1 MSVEPVS
8 PVEPV
13 AVILAAGKGSRIYP
27 LSGSK
32 PKPVLPVGNRPLLAH
47 QLGLVRSCGITRVFI
62 VIGHLGYEVVSAL
75 GDGSD
80 YGVHITYVEQPD
92 TIGIAHALGTLEPHI
107 HAPFLLLLGDI
118 YFVTDQLRPVV
129 DEVLRG
135 EVNANLISKLEPDPE
150 MVKRNFAIIE
160 GEDGRVRR
168 VIEKPRHVCSQLK
181 GCGIYMFD
189 LHIFDAIRRT
199 PRTAMRDE
207 YEITDSIQILIDDGF
222 AVGHKPVVQ
231 EDFNLTVPEDLLAI
245 NLLDL
250 DRAGLPFRVGEGTR
264 LAEGCQV
271 DHSVI
276 GAGVTVTHPIRITD
290 SLIFP
295 GVQVDSAM
303 PLDRVIVVNSTT
315 VIPCPRQGWS
325 R

>member
-1 MSVEPVS
+1 MSVK
-8 PVEPV
+8 PV

-27 LSGSK
+27 LSGTK

-47 QLGLVRSCGITRVFI
+47 QLDLVRSCGIERVFI

-75 GDGSD
+75 GDGRD
-80 YGVHITYVEQPD
+80 HGVQITYVEQPD
-92 TIGIAHALGTLEPHI
+92 TIGIAHALGTLEPRI
-107 HAPFLLLLGDI
+107 DAPFLLLLGDI

-129 DEVLRG
+129 DEVLSG
-135 EVNANLISKLEPDPE
+135 AINANLISKIEPNAE

-160 GEDGRVRR
+160 GPDGLVKR
-168 VIEKPRHVCSQLK
+168 VIEKPRYVRSQLK

-222 AVGHKPVVQ
+222 AVGHRPVVQ
-231 EDFNLTVPEDLLAI
+231 EDFNLTIPEDLLAI
-245 NLLDL
+245 NLVHL
-250 DRAGLPFRVGEGTR
+250 DRTGASSLVAPDAR
-264 LAEGCQV
+264 LARGTSV
-271 DHSVI
+271 RRSVI
-276 GAGVTVTHPIRITD
+276 GAGAVVDHPIAITD

-295 GVQVDSAM
+295 GARVSSSI
-303 PLDRVIVVNSTT
+303 PLDRVIVVNDTT
-315 VIPCPRQGWS
+315 TIPCPRQERG
-325 R
+325 

>member
-1 MSVEPVS
+1 MDI
-8 PVEPV
+8 EPV

-27 LSGSK
+27 LSGTK

-47 QLGLVRSCGITRVFI
+47 QLALVRSCGITRVFI

-107 HAPFLLLLGDI
+107 DAPFLLLLGDI

-129 DEVLRG
+129 DEVVRG
-135 EVNANLISKLEPDPE
+135 DVNANLVSKLEPDPE

-160 GEDGRVRR
+160 GENGLVRR
-168 VIEKPRHVCSQLK
+168 VIEKPRYARSQLK

-250 DRAGLPFRVGEGTR
+250 DRAGLPARIGDNVR
-264 LAEGCQV
+264 LADGCDV
-271 DHSVI
+271 RHSVI
-276 GAGVTVTHPIRITD
+276 GNNVTVANPTTIVD

-295 GVQVDSAM
+295 GVHVESTER
-303 PLDRVIVVNSTT
+303 LERVIVVDQKT
-315 VIPCPRQGWS
+315 VIPCARRGLT

>member
-1 MSVEPVS
+1 MAVT
-8 PVEPV
+8 PV

-27 LSGSK
+27 LSGTK

-47 QLGLVRSCGITRVFI
+47 QLDLVRSCGIERVFI

-75 GDGSD
+75 GDGRA
-80 YGVHITYVEQPD
+80 YGVQITYVEQPD
-92 TIGIAHALGTLEPHI
+92 TIGIAHALGMLEPRI
-107 HAPFLLLLGDI
+107 DAPFLLLLGDI

-129 DEVLRG
+129 DEVLSG
-135 EVNANLISKLEPDPE
+135 SINASLISKIEPNPE

-160 GEDGRVRR
+160 GPDGLVRR
-168 VIEKPRHVCSQLK
+168 VIEKPRYVRSQLK

-222 AVGHKPVVQ
+222 AVGHRPVVQ
-231 EDFNLTVPEDLLAI
+231 DDFNLTMPEDLLSI
-245 NLLDL
+245 NLVHL
-250 DRAGLPFRVGEGTR
+250 DRIGEPSLVSADAR
-264 LAEGCQV
+264 LASGV
-271 DHSVI
+271 SVHHSVI
-276 GAGVTVTHPIRITD
+276 GAGAVVERPIAITD

-295 GVQVDSAM
+295 GARVTGSM
-303 PLDRVIVVNSTT
+303 PLNRVIVVDDTT
-315 VIPCPRQGWS
+315 TIPCPRPEPS
-325 R
+325 

>member
-1 MSVEPVS
+1 MS
-8 PVEPV
+8 VEPV

-27 LSGSK
+27 LSGTK

-47 QLGLVRSCGITRVFI
+47 QLGLVRSCGISRVFI

-75 GDGSD
+75 GDGSEF
-80 YGVHITYVEQPD
+80 GVQITYVEQPD

-107 HAPFLLLLGDI
+107 DAPFLLLLGDI

-135 EVNANLISKLEPDPE
+135 DVNANLVSKVETDPE
-150 MVKRNFAIIE
+150 MIKRNFAILE

-168 VIEKPRHVCSQLK
+168 VIEKPRYARTQLK

-207 YEITDSIQILIDDGF
+207 YEITDSIQILIDDGLV
-222 AVGHKPVVQ
+222 VGHQPVVQ

-250 DRAGLPFRVGEGTR
+250 DRAGLPHRIGSGAR
-264 LAEGCQV
+264 LAEGCTVQ
-271 DHSVI
+271 HSVI
-276 GAGVTVTHPIRITD
+276 GANVTVTHPIRISE

-295 GVQVDSAM
+295 GVRVQSSE
-303 PLDRVIVVNSTT
+303 PLDRVIVVDQSTI
-315 VIPCPRQGWS
+315 IPCPRRS
-325 R
+325 RPA